1 MKPVVLSLCLVLL
14 FVVGIASGSL
24 EDCPTCVFSYEN
36 GNYINTPNP
45 NASCPTCVFSYEN
58 GNYINTPNLNA
69 GCPTCVFS
77 YENGNY
83 INTPNPNA
91 SCPTCVFNYENG
103 IPITYT
109 NTGCSSCNFL
119 STVSL
124 TPAVYTFPDG
134 TPIPDDYVCP
144 IHGVNCPDDPR
155 PLEDRPGYVKTP
167 SSVTQTQPSL
177 TDLPDTIV
185 PIDRIYSRASSQS
198 RSDGLAAILGRVGRF
213 TR

>member
-1 MKPVVLSLCLVLL
+1 MCMKPVVLSLCLVLL
-14 FVVGIASGSL
+14 FVAGIASGSL
-24 EDCPTCVFSYEN
+24 EDCPTCVYAYDENGLLIEDTNPYAGCPTCVFNYDEN

-45 NASCPTCVFSYEN
+45 YT
-58 GNYINTPNLNA
+58 
-69 GCPTCVFS
+69 GCPTCH
-77 YENGNY
+77 
-83 INTPNPNA
+83 
-91 SCPTCVFNYENG
+91 FNYDANG
-103 IPITYT
+103 ILITYT

-119 STVSL
+119 STVTL

-177 TDLPDTIV
+177 TDLPDTSV
-185 PIDRIYSRASSQS
+185 PVNRIYSRASSQS
-198 RSDGLAAILGRVGRF
+198 RSDGIVAILGRVGRF